1 MKVALITGGARRIGS
16 EITRTLMEAGWYVIV
31 HCNRSVD
38 EANALISSGN
48 GAVISVDLGEEDAAE
63 KLSEMVRDDAM
74 VKERGGLDLMI
85 HNASIYREMPF
96 EKVDAK
102 TFAEY
107 SKIHVEIPFFL
118 TQFLL
123 EELKTVNGNVIGI
136 IDTSWNHA
144 WKHLTHY
151 TMTKAALR
159 QMIVNL
165 AGELAP
171 EIRVNGIAPGA
182 IMAADWEQEKFDD
195 IVANLPLQRAGNPSD
210 IAQAVLFLLEA
221 TYITGYILP
230 VDGGWSIT

>member
-1 MKVALITGGARRIGS
+1 
-16 EITRTLMEAGWYVIV
+16 
-31 HCNRSVD
+31 
-38 EANALISSGN
+38 
-48 GAVISVDLGEEDAAE
+48 
-63 KLSEMVRDDAM
+63 MVRDNAM
-74 VKERGGLDLMI
+74 VKECGGLDLMI

-96 EKVDAK
+96 EKVDVK

-107 SKIHVEIPFFL
+107 SQNPCGNSFFL

-123 EELKTVNGNVIGI
+123 NELKTVNGNVIGI

-182 IMAADWEQEKFDD
+182 IMAADWEQEK
-195 IVANLPLQRAGNPSD
+195 I
-210 IAQAVLFLLEA
+210 
-221 TYITGYILP
+221 
-230 VDGGWSIT
+230 

>member
-63 KLSEMVRDDAM
+63 KLSEMVRGDVM

-102 TFAEY
+102 TIIIVRGRSITTKTKFWT
-107 SKIHVEIPFFL
+107 FF
-118 TQFLL
+118 T
-123 EELKTVNGNVIGI
+123 
-136 IDTSWNHA
+136 
-144 WKHLTHY
+144 TH
-151 TMTKAALR
+151 
-159 QMIVNL
+159 
-165 AGELAP
+165 
-171 EIRVNGIAPGA
+171 
-182 IMAADWEQEKFDD
+182 
-195 IVANLPLQRAGNPSD
+195 LPL
-210 IAQAVLFLLEA
+210 
-221 TYITGYILP
+221 
-230 VDGGWSIT
+230 VDKRSK

>member
-16 EITRTLMEAGWYVIV
+16 EITRALMETGWYVIV

-38 EANALISSGN
+38 EANALISNGN
-48 GAVISVDLGEEDAAE
+48 GAVFPVDLGAEGAAE
-63 KLSEMVRDDAM
+63 KLSEMVRNNSM
-74 VKERGGLDLMI
+74 VKERGGLDLII
-85 HNASIYREMPF
+85 HNASIYRELPF
-96 EKVDAK
+96 EKVDVK

-118 TQFLL
+118 TQYLL
-123 EELKTVNGNVIGI
+123 RELKAVNGNVIGI

-182 IMAADWEQEKFDD
+182 IIPVD
-195 IVANLPLQRAGNPSD
+195 I
-210 IAQAVLFLLEA
+210 LEA
-221 TYITGYILP
+221 AL
-230 VDGGWSIT
+230 SI